1 MKDSIEIDPLPQ
13 TSTEIKN
20 LKTNLVNT
28 KKTNNNN
35 SLTTDDKIL
44 ITQALHF
51 TKQKNSEHQLQKQ
64 IKN

>member
-35 SLTTDDKIL
+35 SLTTDDIVN
-44 ITQALHF
+44 F
-51 TKQKNSEHQLQKQ
+51 KNFNNTLLKC
-64 IKN
+64 